1 MEQWERA
8 DDRAKSLLLWGSWSD
23 GRHQPCE
30 CCGTVYR
37 DPATGTW
44 YWSCRVPLCG
54 ANDWSPGGQPG
65 ALRVGLDHLGRHRRV
80 GFALHGQLEH
90 GR

>member
-1 MEQWERA
+1 MPTREGPLRP
-8 DDRAKSLLLWGSWSD
+8 L
-23 GRHQPCE
+23 
-30 CCGTVYR
+30 TVYK
-37 DPATGTW
+37 DPSSGTW

-80 GFALHGQLEH
+80 GF

>member
-1 MEQWERA
+1 LRP
-8 DDRAKSLLLWGSWSD
+8 L
-23 GRHQPCE
+23 
-30 CCGTVYR
+30 TVYK
-37 DPATGTW
+37 DPSSGTW

-80 GFALHGQLEH
+80 GF